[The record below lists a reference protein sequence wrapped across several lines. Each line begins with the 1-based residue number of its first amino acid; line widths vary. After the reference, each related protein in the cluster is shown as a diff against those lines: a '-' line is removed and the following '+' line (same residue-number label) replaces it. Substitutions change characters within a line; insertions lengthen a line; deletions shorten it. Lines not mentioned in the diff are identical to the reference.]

1 MVDSMGKMCTPLN
14 VELHSYS
21 GVMSY
26 TKQLREVLKKKC
38 SRRMSYEGTQIYN
51 EQRKLMGRFSGVDS

>member
-26 TKQLREVLKKKC
+26 TKQLREVLKKIIEIFHVECHTKEHKFT
-38 SRRMSYEGTQIYN
+38 MN
-51 EQRKLMGRFSGVDS
+51 KKN

>member
-26 TKQLREVLKKKC
+26 TKQLREVLKKIIEFFHVECHTKEHKFT
-38 SRRMSYEGTQIYN
+38 MN
-51 EQRKLMGRFSGVDS
+51 KKN